1 MLFQEAEATKSLS
14 SNLVKSYYTTK
25 ETSAPRI
32 IDNNSVIEELVEKL
46 RLEATDNLTVD
57 DADNYEWED
66 FSEAEEGD
74 GEFRTE
80 ADFLDA
86 LTGEA
91 GEAADSNSE
100 NVSAPSRSNLAAEAA
115 AMREKILAQ
124 AEEERKKI
132 IDDATAEA
140 VMIKNLAK
148 EEDARDRA
156 LAMEAAKNDGFEV
169 GMQKANEEFEKLK
182 KGLEA
187 QRARLEEEYEDKMF
201 ELEPQFVRHITNI
214 YEKVFQIELSDQ
226 KDIVLNVLRTAMQK
240 IEGTKNYIIHV
251 SRDDYNYVSEKKG
264 VLLEAALAADVIIDV
279 VEDMTMKRG
288 DCMIETAN
296 GIFDCGI
303 DTQLAAIKKRL
314 TLLSYDGRD

>member
-32 IDNNSVIEELVEKL
+32 IDNNTVVEELVERL
-46 RLEATDNLTVD
+46 RLEATDNLTVE
-57 DADNYEWED
+57 DAQDYEWED
-66 FSEAEEGD
+66 FSGSEENEEDEAGD
-74 GEFRTE
+74 GGY
-80 ADFLDA
+80 LDA
-86 LTGEA
+86 LVGEQ
-91 GEAADSNSE
+91 GEIEGDSVAAPNR
-100 NVSAPSRSNLAAEAA
+100 NASAETA
-115 AMREKILAQ
+115 AMREKILAE
-124 AEEERKKI
+124 AEAEKKRI
-132 IDDATAEA
+132 IDEATAEA
-140 VMIKNLAK
+140 VMIRNLAK
-148 EEDARDRA
+148 EEDARDKA
-156 LAMEAAKNDGFEV
+156 LAMEAAKNDGFEI

-182 KGLEA
+182 KGLDA

-214 YEKVFQIELSDQ
+214 YEKVFQIELADQ
-226 KDIVLNVLRTAMQK
+226 KDIVLNVLRNAMQK

-279 VEDMTMKRG
+279 VEDMTMKNG

>member
-14 SNLVKSYYTTK
+14 SNLVKSYNTTK
-25 ETSAPRI
+25 ETSVPRI

-46 RLEATDNLTVD
+46 RLESADNLTVD
-57 DADNYEWED
+57 DAENYEWED
-66 FSEAEEGD
+66 FSESEEGS
-74 GEFRTE
+74 GELQGE

-91 GEAADSNSE
+91 GEGEDGGNTSPVRNNS
-100 NVSAPSRSNLAAEAA
+100 AAEVA

-214 YEKVFQIELSDQ
+214 YEKVFQIELADQ
-226 KDIVLNVLRTAMQK
+226 KDIVLNVLRNAMQK

-279 VEDMTMKRG
+279 VEDMTMKHG

-303 DTQLAAIKKRL
+303 DTQLSAIKKRL

>member
-32 IDNNSVIEELVEKL
+32 IDNNNVIEELVEKL

-57 DADNYEWED
+57 DAEKYEWED
-66 FSEAEEGD
+66 FSGDVENGDVSAEG
-74 GEFRTE
+74 
-80 ADFLDA
+80 DFLDA
-86 LTGEA
+86 LVGEA
-91 GEAADSNSE
+91 EEGEE
-100 NVSAPSRSNLAAEAA
+100 VSAAATAARSNLAAEVSAT
-115 AMREKILAQ
+115 REKILAQ

-169 GMQKANEEFEKLK
+169 GMQRANEEFERLK

-187 QRARLEEEYEDKMF
+187 QRAKLEEEYEDKMF